1 MIFHAPKSTA
11 FCGAPKISQ
20 DFRGKKRL
28 IPLGIFLSRKYL
40 KENIKEIVMS
50 YEIKS
55 INPEFFDFDNFML
68 MMMQ

>member
-1 MIFHAPKSTA
+1 MPKKARLFAVPRKS
-11 FCGAPKISQ
+11 S

-28 IPLGIFLSRKYL
+28 ILLGIFLSRKYL
-40 KENIKEIVMS
+40 KKNIKEIAMS